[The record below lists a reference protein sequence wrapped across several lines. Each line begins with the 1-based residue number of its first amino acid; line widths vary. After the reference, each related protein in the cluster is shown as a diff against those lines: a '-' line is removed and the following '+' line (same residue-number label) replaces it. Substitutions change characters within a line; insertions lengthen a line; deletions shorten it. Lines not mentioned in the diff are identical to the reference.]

1 MVECINTENNHLYF
15 GNALCAQH
23 KLRFESIIQR
33 QKWDV
38 PFIRNMEY
46 DTYDNPAAYYLIKRD
61 TQGNAVGVSR
71 LYPTDRPYMLEEH
84 FPYLITKEPIPKSAH
99 IWETTRFCVDS
110 NLPPDERK
118 NILHQ
123 LVIAHLEFALQR
135 NIKKIIAVTY
145 PVFWKN
151 IFISSGWNVNWLGE
165 VHKSAEGFKMIAGCL
180 NVSEKTLRNVR
191 NVTGI
196 NQEVLKYIH
205 PDNTHQKLK
214 IQK

>member
-71 LYPTDRPYMLEEH
+71 LYPTDRPYML
-84 FPYLITKEPIPKSAH
+84 
-99 IWETTRFCVDS
+99 
-110 NLPPDERK
+110 
-118 NILHQ
+118 
-123 LVIAHLEFALQR
+123 
-135 NIKKIIAVTY
+135 
-145 PVFWKN
+145 
-151 IFISSGWNVNWLGE
+151 
-165 VHKSAEGFKMIAGCL
+165 
-180 NVSEKTLRNVR
+180 
-191 NVTGI
+191 
-196 NQEVLKYIH
+196 
-205 PDNTHQKLK
+205 
-214 IQK
+214 